1 MILRKTVLEERID
14 HLRAISRRIEES
26 RGLDREEFLASY
38 QLQWIAERGLQLA
51 AQAVFDI
58 GTHILSGHFNV
69 HPTDYEDV
77 IRLLGVHRVVSPE
90 IEARLR
96 GLGGFRNVLVH
107 GYLEIDSE
115 RVFRFL
121 EEESPVFA
129 DFANAIE
136 SWLAGVSSSE

>member
-1 MILRKTVLEERID
+1 MILRKAVLRERID
-14 HLRAISRRIEES
+14 HLRSISRRLEES
-26 RGLDREEFLASY
+26 RRTERTQFLASY
-38 QLQWIAERGLQLA
+38 QLQWVAERGLQLA

-77 IRLLGVHRVVSPE
+77 IRLLGVHRVLSSE
-90 IEARLR
+90 METRLR

-107 GYLEIDSE
+107 GYLEIDAG

-121 EEESPVFA
+121 QEESPIFSDFA
-129 DFANAIE
+129 DAIE
-136 SWLAGVSSSE
+136 TWLETASEA